1 MNILHRHEQLSA
13 GCQACQGNASE
24 TLKGGVL
31 RHVPSPR
38 VSRRYYISET
48 RNLQSSRTSY
58 KLSMTALH
66 LNQTYLSHT
75 LTKWTPNNPSH
86 HHPPALPR
94 HPSPWPLPRPAD
106 QQARRTNPPKPPS
119 DDPTFRQRSR
129 RLSKSAWRR
138 RSESRL
144 SRGWKRI

>member
-1 MNILHRHEQLSA
+1 MNILHRHEQLACRQVS
-13 GCQACQGNASE
+13 GKRVRNPERGRPQARTC
-24 TLKGGVL
+24 
-31 RHVPSPR
+31 PR
-38 VSRRYYISET
+38 VSRQHYISET
-48 RNLQSSRTSY
+48 RNLQSTRTSY

-66 LNQTYLSHT
+66 LNQTYLSYT

-86 HHPPALPR
+86 RLPPAPPR

-129 RLSKSAWRR
+129 RLSRSAWRR
-138 RSESRL
+138 RSGSRL
-144 SRGWKRI
+144 SRGWRRI